1 MWNALTANLLPNTPQ
16 TPVSDRVFA
25 IGRLTPDQMKRH
37 MKEILEQSGREVN
50 IGALHSVLKRLES
63 KGYLKS
69 EMGGAT
75 AERGGRRK
83 RYFIVTKAG
92 TKLSEEMILQKL
104 QLYQRVLG
112 TTIKIS

>member
-1 MWNALTANLLPNTPQ
+1 MKGDYLGELEELVLLTIASMNNDAYG
-16 TPVSDRVFA
+16 VA
-25 IGRLTPDQMKRH
+25 IMN
-37 MKEILEQSGREVN
+37 EILQRSGRDVN

-69 EMGGAT
+69 KMGGAT

-83 RYFIVTKAG
+83 RYFVVTTG
-92 TKLSEEMILQKL
+92 GRRISEEIISQKL

>member
-1 MWNALTANLLPNTPQ
+1 MKGDYLGELEELVLLTIASMHGDAYG
-16 TPVSDRVFA
+16 VA
-25 IGRLTPDQMKRH
+25 IMN
-37 MKEILEQSGREVN
+37 EILEQSGREVN

-69 EMGGAT
+69 KMGGAT

-83 RYFIVTKAG
+83 RYFVVTSVGK
-92 TKLSEEMILQKL
+92 KISEEIILQKL

>member
-1 MWNALTANLLPNTPQ
+1 MKGDYLGELEELVLLTIASMHGDAYGVAVMN
-16 TPVSDRVFA
+16 
-25 IGRLTPDQMKRH
+25 
-37 MKEILEQSGREVN
+37 EIYQQSGREVN

-63 KGYLKS
+63 KSFLKS
-69 EMGGAT
+69 KMGGAT

-83 RYFIVTKAG
+83 RYFVITASG
-92 TKLSEEMILQKL
+92 RRFTEEIIAMRL